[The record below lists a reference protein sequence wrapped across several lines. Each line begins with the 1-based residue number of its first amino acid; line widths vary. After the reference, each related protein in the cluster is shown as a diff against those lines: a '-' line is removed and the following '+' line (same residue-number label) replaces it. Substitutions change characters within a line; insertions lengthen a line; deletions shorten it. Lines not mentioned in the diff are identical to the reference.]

1 MILFLQ
7 HFLEHETNILQM
19 QHLQMHATKYSTS
32 FFARGQ
38 RAFKLVLKS
47 IKEEEGGGREERRRK
62 EKEEERKKKCE
73 KENVK
78 ADEKRGSSDANGKI
92 AARVRARGRVDER
105 DRG

>member
-1 MILFLQ
+1 MLFII
-7 HFLEHETNILQM
+7 FLLFCFYEQVFSRVASALLNL
-19 QHLQMHATKYSTS
+19 TS
-32 FFARGQ
+32 SQLRK
-38 RAFKLVLKS
+38 RK
-47 IKEEEGGGREERRRK
+47 GGREERRRK

-78 ADEKRGSSDANGKI
+78 AGEKRGSSDANGKI

>member
-1 MILFLQ
+1 MNKNRAKLHVWTDHSDDPTRQQVEFVQL
-7 HFLEHETNILQM
+7 
-19 QHLQMHATKYSTS
+19 TS

-62 EKEEERKKKCE
+62 EKEEERNKEKCE
-73 KENVK
+73 KENIK

-92 AARVRARGRVDER
+92 NRPRRYVDQC
-105 DRG
+105 

>member
-1 MILFLQ
+1 MARVPIWKKNKIQL
-7 HFLEHETNILQM
+7 
-19 QHLQMHATKYSTS
+19 TS

-47 IKEEEGGGREERRRK
+47 IKEEEGGGREKRRK

-78 ADEKRGSSDANGKI
+78 ADEKRGNSDANGKI